1 MTIYMGAILLTELL
15 MLTMIFHVLHYPGF
29 TRVEKRWYL
38 FTFVAIFLC
47 AGAECVSVHLD
58 GRGPAYAL
66 PLTILDTL
74 QFSICPMLPALF
86 VGALGMYRQA
96 IVAGTVCCVHALAE
110 LVSAPFGWIFYYD
123 PMGNYVRGDY
133 YFIYESVYILSL
145 AFLIVCLI
153 AAGNRF
159 KKRDLSTILMVFVI
173 MAAAIVPLVLFKV
186 YTNYVGIGVSA
197 ALCYI
202 YYNDLIQEDNVAKL
216 LADQETLSV
225 MQEHTITGMANLIE
239 SRGLSDGERVKRTG
253 RTVRTLAECARR
265 DGVYADALDD
275 RFISTLSMMAPMYDV
290 GKIVVPDDI
299 LTKPGRVTKAEFEQ
313 IKRHASE
320 GGRIVREVLGGV
332 AEADFVAMASD
343 LATHHHE
350 RWDGR
355 GYPAGL
361 SGEAIPLSA
370 RLMAVADVYDAL
382 VSERCYKEPVL
393 RERAFEIIRQEAG
406 AQFDPRLAGVFWAH
420 REEF

>member
-253 RTVRTLAECARR
+253 V
-265 DGVYADALDD
+265 
-275 RFISTLSMMAPMYDV
+275 ISTLSMMAPMYDV

-299 LTKPGRVTKAEFEQ
+299 LTKPGRVTKEEFEQ

-320 GGRIVREVLGGV
+320 GGRVVRDVLGGITDD
-332 AEADFVAMASD
+332 AYLAFASD
-343 LATHHHE
+343 VATCHHE
-350 RWDGR
+350 KWNGR
-355 GYPAGL
+355 GSPAKR
-361 SGEAIPLSA
+361 SRS
-370 RLMAVADVYDAL
+370 
-382 VSERCYKEPVL
+382 
-393 RERAFEIIRQEAG
+393 
-406 AQFDPRLAGVFWAH
+406 PRGSW
-420 REEF
+420 RSRTCTTP